1 MDKQTQIQVETVFWA
16 MVAVLL
22 CFTASTAFAAS
33 FGGIPSVSNFIG
45 TVRDTITGPIAGVC
59 FVAGL
64 CKCGWA
70 VHKQGGIEGLAEGGL
85 GTAAAGLLLGGSP
98 WLGAQFGISGALI
111 V

>member
-1 MDKQTQIQVETVFWA
+1 MGQQKQIQVETWFWA
-16 MVAVLL
+16 MAAMLL
-22 CFTASTAFAAS
+22 CFSASTAFAAN

-45 TVRDTITGPIAGVC
+45 TVRDTITGPIAGCC

-64 CKCGWA
+64 CKCGWN
-70 VHKQGGIEGLAEGGL
+70 VHKQGGIEGLTEGGL

-111 V
+111 L